1 MASYIVC
8 YDLRA
13 PGRNYQALYERLKQY
28 PQWGKVTES
37 TWVVVTSWTA
47 QQVRDD
53 LFGYLDT
60 NDRIFVVKSAGEA
73 AWQNSICENAWLQG
87 HLYG

>member
-1 MASYIVC
+1 MTAFVVC

-13 PGRNYQALYERLKQY
+13 PGRNYQTLYDRLRQY

-37 TWVVVTSWTA
+37 TWVVVTTWTA
-47 QQVRDD
+47 VQIRDD
-53 LFGYLDT
+53 LRQYVDD

-73 AWQNSICENAWLQG
+73 AWVNSVCETEWLKG
-87 HLYG
+87 HLI